1 MTQQFGQGFEG
12 LEERTLLAA
21 NVTATLVGDTL
32 VIEGDATSNDIDVFG
47 DGTNG
52 QITVLT
58 GGQEL
63 AVSGGTLE
71 EPGQG
76 SFTGVANIVVR
87 GNEGD
92 DYIHVSDIDINGNL
106 TVQGG
111 IGEDY
116 IALHTHQFDTFIGG
130 GVILNG
136 GVSLNDDIE
145 VETLGYGSDLTIGG
159 GLAMLNNGG
168 AYGSLDIAAAYGNI
182 SIGGGVFMSTFSLAG
197 SEGDAEMR
205 ADYGNLSVGGSV
217 VMSGGLGDDFLGIFA
232 GYGATA
238 DNTSKTGVSIAGSVI
253 MNGGWG
259 NDELLITA
267 YGYGLAPNAAAPAQP
282 VGLGVSNN
290 MEIGGGV
297 YMLGGVGNDYLSV
310 GGQGADVAIGGS
322 LNQFGGFGDDSLNA
336 FAYDYGVVSVAGHAL
351 ADGGEGNDWIGAY
364 GTVVGGGSVIHGGLG
379 FGDDDINL
387 ENNVVNG
394 NVWVFGGFG
403 NDTFCVENNFIGGS
417 AGLFGGLGWDR
428 AYVGDNQVNGFF
440 IPLSIEQ
447 YLNFCPFDVPV

>member
-32 VIEGDATSNDIDVFG
+32 IVEGDVTANDINVFG

-52 QITVLT
+52 QVTVNVS
-58 GGQEL
+58 GQEL

-71 EPGQG
+71 EFDQG
-76 SFTGVANIVVR
+76 SFTGVANVVVR

-92 DYIHVSDIDINGNL
+92 DDIHVADININGNL

-116 IALHTHQFDTFIGG
+116 IALHTHDFDTFIGG

-136 GVSLNDDIE
+136 GISLNDDIE
-145 VETLGYGSDLTIGG
+145 VEALGYGSDLTIGG

-168 AYGSLDIAAAYGNI
+168 AYGDLFLSAEYGNI
-182 SIGGGVFMSTFSLAG
+182 SIGGGVFMNTFSQLG
-197 SEGDAEMR
+197 SEGSAEMR
-205 ADYGNLSVGGSV
+205 ADYGNLSIGGGV
-217 VMSGGLGDDFLGIFA
+217 VMNGGVGDDFLGIFA

-238 DNTSKTGVSIAGSVI
+238 NATSKTGVSIEGNII

-259 NDELLITA
+259 NDELYITA
-267 YGYGLAPNAAAPAQP
+267 YGYGFAASGAAPAQP

-290 MEIGGGV
+290 IEISGSV
-297 YMLGGVGNDYLSV
+297 YMLGGVGNDELSV
-310 GGQGADVAIGGS
+310 GGQGADVSIGGS
-322 LNQFGGFGDDSLNA
+322 LNQFGGFGDDSLDA
-336 FAYDYGVVSVAGHAL
+336 FAYNYGVVSIAGNVL
-351 ADGGEGNDWIGAY
+351 ADGGAGNDWIGAY
-364 GTVVGGGSVIHGGLG
+364 GTVVGGGAIITAGLG
-379 FGDDDINL
+379 NDDIDLDANT
-387 ENNVVNG
+387 VNG
-394 NVWVFGGFG
+394 DVWVFGGFG
-403 NDTFCVENNFIGGS
+403 NDTVCVENNVIGGS
-417 AGLFGGLGWDR
+417 AGLFGGFGFDR
-428 AYVGDNQVNGFF
+428 AYVGNNEVNGFF

-447 YLNFCPFDVPV
+447 YLNVCPFDVPV